1 MGFSAQG
8 AGLCKVSRP
17 VWELR
22 REAFKTRESF
32 SRVGRCNGNGNT
44 VQPAGRERERDELR
58 NLLFLL
64 SAEPETKCSGRYI
77 LEMDAF

>member
-1 MGFSAQG
+1 MGTAIQYNQL
-8 AGLCKVSRP
+8 A
-17 VWELR
+17 
-22 REAFKTRESF
+22 
-32 SRVGRCNGNGNT
+32 
-44 VQPAGRERERDELR
+44 ERERDELR